1 MAAYGLSEELHARI
15 AERLYNATKNNA
27 PIPLLSRE
35 YSVITMADAYAI
47 QQKGLEYRL
56 ADGAE
61 MVGRKIGITSEG
73 MMKLLGCNTPDYGY
87 LLASTQIPEGG
98 SCNRAE
104 LNSPI
109 VEGELAFIL
118 GKDLK
123 DVPITAE
130 DIIDATLRVVPCFE
144 VCDTRFS
151 NWKVTVRDTI
161 SDNAGAARF
170 MLGTSSKILDEVDP
184 ATLSMTMEKNGQ
196 PMGSATGAE
205 VMGSPIN
212 SMVWLANK
220 LLEYGDNLAAGDV
233 VLSGAFMAAD
243 PATFGDTYTMTIEGF
258 PPLTLSFE

>member
-1 MAAYGLSEELHARI
+1 MAAYGLSEELHERI
-15 AERLYNATKNNA
+15 AIQLCEALKNNA

-35 YSVITMADAYAI
+35 YPVLTMADAYAI
-47 QQKGLEYRL
+47 QQKGRDLRIAE
-56 ADGAE
+56 GAE
-61 MVGRKIGITSEG
+61 VVGRKIGITSEG
-73 MMKLLGCNTPDYGY
+73 MMKLLECNTPDYGY

-123 DVPITAE
+123 EGPITSE
-130 DIIDATLRVVPCFE
+130 DVVDATLHVVPCFE
-144 VCDTRFS
+144 ICDTRFS

-170 MLGTSSKILDEVDP
+170 MLGSSAKTLDEIDP
-184 ATLSMTMEKNGQ
+184 AIISMTIEKNGQ
-196 PMGSATGAE
+196 LVGSATGSE

-212 SMVWLANK
+212 SVVWLANK
-220 LLEYGDNLAAGDV
+220 LLEYGDHLSEGDI
-233 VLSGAFMAAD
+233 VLSGSFMAAD
-243 PATFGDTYTMTIEGF
+243 PATFGDSYTMTIKGF
-258 PPLTLSFE
+258 HPLTLNFE